1 MEDNNNQTSL
11 IRLQTSLQ
19 TEYQT
24 AVQKFGEGYVG
35 FLKQYPTLRKRSE
48 LITSAYEAVR
58 QGGMSLVQID
68 NRFSKG
74 ASEWWIKVM
83 LIELL
88 TFLGAMESVTPF
100 QVKGIASRIRQEYY
114 HLTPSELTYFFYS
127 FSMGDYGKLYAGR
140 TVNPQDI
147 LIGLKEFML
156 RLYEKRVQYDNDQ
169 KQIQLEKEREDSRKN
184 AVSFDKWKELRGI
197 DKDKESPLNKIDS
210 FTNKITINYG
220 TTKRTK
226 ETESH

>member
-1 MEDNNNQTSL
+1 MQDNQTSL
-11 IRLQTSLQ
+11 AKLQTSLQ

-24 AVQKFGEGYVG
+24 AVQKFGSGYVD
-35 FLKQYPTLRKRSE
+35 FLRQYPTLRKRNE
-48 LITSAYEAVR
+48 LITSAYDAVK

-68 NRFSKG
+68 KHFSKG

-83 LIELL
+83 LIDLL
-88 TFLGAMESVTPF
+88 TFLGAMDSVTPF

-147 LIGLKEFML
+147 LIGLKEYMYH
-156 RLYEKRVQYDNDQ
+156 LYEQRAQYDSDQ
-169 KQIQLEKEREDSRKN
+169 RKIKQEQELEQSKREAVDFEQYKKLKGLPEDYKNPFEKVKEFIK
-184 AVSFDKWKELRGI
+184 KHQQ
-197 DKDKESPLNKIDS
+197 ES
-210 FTNKITINYG
+210 
-220 TTKRTK
+220 KRN
-226 ETESH
+226 

>member
-11 IRLQTSLQ
+11 ARLQTSLQ
-19 TEYQT
+19 TEYKS
-24 AVQKFGEGYVG
+24 AVQKYGEEYIY
-35 FLKQYPTLRKRSE
+35 FLAKYPTLRKRSE
-48 LITSAYEAVR
+48 MITSAYDAVK

-68 NRFSKG
+68 NHFSKG

-88 TFLGAMESVTPF
+88 TFLGAMDSVTSF

-127 FSMGDYGKLYAGR
+127 FSMGDYGKLYVGR

-147 LIGLKEFML
+147 LIGLKEYMYH
-156 RLYEKRVQYDNDQ
+156 LYEKRVQYDNDQ
-169 KQIQLEKEREDSRKN
+169 KRVKQEEEIKKAKQN
-184 AVSFDKWKELRGI
+184 VVTFDVYKKMKGLP
-197 DKDKESPLNKIDS
+197 DDYKSPLERIKENLAQKNK
-210 FTNKITINYG
+210 K
-220 TTKRTK
+220 
-226 ETESH
+226 

>member
-1 MEDNNNQTSL
+1 MDNSQISS

-24 AVQKFGEGYVG
+24 AVQKFGNGYVD
-35 FLKQYPTLRKRSE
+35 FLRKYPTLRKRSE
-48 LITSAYEAVR
+48 LIASAYDAVK

-68 NRFSKG
+68 NHFSKG

-83 LIELL
+83 LIDLL
-88 TFLGAMESVTPF
+88 TFLGAMDSVTPF

-147 LIGLKEFML
+147 LIGLKQFVSV
-156 RLYEKRVQYDNDQ
+156 LYESRVAYDNNI
-169 KQIQLEKEREDSRKN
+169 KKERMERAMEEHKRES
-184 AVSFDKWKELRGI
+184 VTFEKWKEIRGLPGDYENPI
-197 DKDKESPLNKIDS
+197 ERLKEKLKDGK
-210 FTNKITINYG
+210 
-220 TTKRTK
+220 
-226 ETESH
+226 

>member
-1 MEDNNNQTSL
+1 MQDNQTSL
-11 IRLQTSLQ
+11 AKLQTSLQ

-24 AVQKFGEGYVG
+24 AVQKFGSGYVD
-35 FLKQYPTLRKRSE
+35 FLKQYPTLRKRNE
-48 LITSAYEAVR
+48 LITSAYDAVK

-68 NRFSKG
+68 KHFSKG

-83 LIELL
+83 LIDLL
-88 TFLGAMESVTPF
+88 TFLGAMDSVTPF

-147 LIGLKEFML
+147 LIGLKEYMYH
-156 RLYEKRVQYDNDQ
+156 LYEQRAQYDSDQ
-169 KQIQLEKEREDSRKN
+169 RKIKQEQELEQSKREAVDFEQYKKLKGLPEDYKNPFEKVKEFIK
-184 AVSFDKWKELRGI
+184 KHQQ
-197 DKDKESPLNKIDS
+197 ES
-210 FTNKITINYG
+210 
-220 TTKRTK
+220 KRN
-226 ETESH
+226 